1 MSTQTGKTFKVAVVI
16 YPRFIYSL
24 KSKRRRYKMPGLK
37 VPIPADEIIEAVKK
51 MKKHDREAFIED
63 LLAMTSPEYLQSIQ
77 EARAEYKAGKTKSHK
92 EIFGE

>member
-1 MSTQTGKTFKVAVVI
+1 MVEV
-16 YPRFIYSL
+16 
-24 KSKRRRYKMPGLK
+24 K
-37 VPIPADEIIEAVKK
+37 VPISADDIIEAVKK

-63 LLAMTSPEYLQSIQ
+63 LIAMTSPEYLKSIR